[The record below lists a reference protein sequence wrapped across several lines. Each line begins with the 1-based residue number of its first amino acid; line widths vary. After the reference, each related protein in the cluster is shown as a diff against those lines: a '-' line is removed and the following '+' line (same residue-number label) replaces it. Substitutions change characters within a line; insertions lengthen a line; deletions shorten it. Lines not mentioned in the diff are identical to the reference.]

1 MNLRKRQ
8 KRGTVE
14 VHTSALNDIMFF
26 LLLFFLLASAVANP
40 NVVKLFLPRSSSGQ
54 SIPQK
59 TINVSIT
66 KDLEYYVEKKKVN
79 ASDLFQNIEVY
90 QKASPDLT
98 IILYA
103 DRTIAIENV
112 IDLTDIAN
120 KLKIKLVLAT
130 ETKKW

>member
-1 MNLRKRQ
+1 MNLRKR
-8 KRGTVE
+8 KRGNVE

-66 KDLEYYVEKKKVN
+66 KDLEYFVEKQPV
-79 ASDLFQNIEVY
+79 ALADLYKRIEVY
-90 QKASPDLT
+90 QRAAPELT

-112 IDLTDIAN
+112 VELTDIAN
-120 KLKIKLVLAT
+120 KLKVKLVLAT
-130 ETKKW
+130 ETKK

>member
-8 KRGTVE
+8 RGNVE

-40 NVVKLFLPRSSSGQ
+40 NVVKLFLPRSNSGQ

-66 KDLEYYVEKKKVN
+66 KDLEYYVEKKQVDAEN
-79 ASDLFQNIEVY
+79 LFQSIETY
-90 QKASPDLT
+90 QKANPDLT

-112 IDLTDIAN
+112 IELTDIAN
-120 KLKIKLVLAT
+120 KLKVKLVLAT
-130 ETKKW
+130 ETKK

>member
-8 KRGTVE
+8 RGNVE
-14 VHTSALNDIMFF
+14 VNTSALNDIMFF

-66 KDLEYYVEKKKVN
+66 ADLEYFVEKKQVAK
-79 ASDLFQNIEVY
+79 ADLLQSIAAY
-90 QKASPDLT
+90 QQASPDLT

-103 DRTIAIENV
+103 DRSIAIENV
-112 IDLTDIAN
+112 VDLTDIAN
-120 KLKIKLVLAT
+120 QLKVRLVLAT
-130 ETKKW
+130 EARK

>member
-1 MNLRKRQ
+1 MNLRKR
-8 KRGTVE
+8 KKANVE
-14 VHTSALNDIMFF
+14 VNTSALNDIMFF

-66 KDLEYYVEKKKVN
+66 KDLEYFVEKQPVLLDKLY
-79 ASDLFQNIEVY
+79 ASIEVY
-90 QKASPDLT
+90 QKVSPDLT

-103 DRTIAIENV
+103 DRSIAIENV
-112 IDLTDIAN
+112 VELTDIAN
-120 KLKIKLVLAT
+120 KLKVKLVLAT
-130 ETKKW
+130 ETKK

>member
-8 KRGTVE
+8 RGNVE

-40 NVVKLFLPRSSSGQ
+40 NVVKLFLPRSNSGQ

-66 KDLEYYVEKKKVN
+66 KDLEYFVEKKQVDAEN
-79 ASDLFQNIEVY
+79 LLQSIEVY
-90 QKASPDLT
+90 QKAAPDLT

-112 IDLTDIAN
+112 IELTDIAN
-120 KLKIKLVLAT
+120 KLKVKLVLAT
-130 ETKKW
+130 ETKK

>member
-8 KRGTVE
+8 RGNVE

-40 NVVKLFLPRSSSGQ
+40 NVVKLFLPRSNSGQ

-66 KDLEYYVEKKKVN
+66 KDLEYYVEKKQVDAEN
-79 ASDLFQNIEVY
+79 LFQSIETY
-90 QKASPDLT
+90 QKAAPDLT

-112 IDLTDIAN
+112 IELTDIAN
-120 KLKIKLVLAT
+120 KLKVKLVLAT
-130 ETKKW
+130 ETKK

>member
-66 KDLEYYVEKKKVN
+66 KDLEYFVEKKKVN

-112 IDLTDIAN
+112 IELTDIAN

-130 ETKKW
+130 ETKK

>member
-66 KDLEYYVEKKKVN
+66 KDLEYFVEKKNVN

-112 IDLTDIAN
+112 IELTDIAN

-130 ETKKW
+130 ETKK

>member
-1 MNLRKRQ
+1 MNLRKR
-8 KRGTVE
+8 KRGSVE

-54 SIPQK
+54 AIPKK

-66 KDLEYYVEKKKVN
+66 KDLEYFVEKEPVPFEQLSQKI
-79 ASDLFQNIEVY
+79 QTY
-90 QKASPDLT
+90 QQASPDLT
-98 IILYA
+98 VILYA

-112 IDLTDIAN
+112 VNITDIAN
-120 KLKIKLVLAT
+120 KLNIKLVLAT
-130 ETKKW
+130 ETKK

>member
-1 MNLRKRQ
+1 MNFRKRQ
-8 KRGTVE
+8 RGHVE
-14 VHTSALNDIMFF
+14 VNTSALNDIMFF

-66 KDLEYYVEKKKVN
+66 GDLEYYVEKQRVAKD
-79 ASDLFQNIEVY
+79 DLLKSIAVY
-90 QKASPDLT
+90 QQASPDLT

-103 DRTIAIENV
+103 DRSIAIENV
-112 IDLTDIAN
+112 VELTDIAN
-120 KLKIKLVLAT
+120 QLKVRLVLAT
-130 ETKKW
+130 ETKK

>member
-66 KDLEYYVEKKKVN
+66 KDLEYFVEKKKVN

-98 IILYA
+98 IILYT

-112 IDLTDIAN
+112 IELTDIAN

-130 ETKKW
+130 ETKK

>member
-1 MNLRKRQ
+1 MNIKKRN
-8 KRGTVE
+8 RGVVE

-26 LLLFFLLASAVANP
+26 LMLFFLLASAVANP

-66 KDLEYYVEKKKVN
+66 KDLEYFVEKKPV
-79 ASDLFQNIEVY
+79 ALADLYKSIEVY
-90 QKASPDLT
+90 QRTAPDLT

-112 IDLTDIAN
+112 VELTDIAN
-120 KLKIKLVLAT
+120 KLKVKLVLAT
-130 ETKKW
+130 ETKK

>member
-8 KRGTVE
+8 RGNVE

-54 SIPQK
+54 SSPQK

-66 KDLEYYVEKKKVN
+66 KELEYYVEKKQVS
-79 ASDLFQNIEVY
+79 AEDLYQSIEVY
-90 QKASPDLT
+90 QRASPDLT

-112 IDLTDIAN
+112 IELTDIAN
-120 KLKIKLVLAT
+120 KLKVKLVLAT
-130 ETKKW
+130 ETKK

>member
-8 KRGTVE
+8 RGSVE

-40 NVVKLFLPRSSSGQ
+40 NVVKLFLPRSNSGQ

-66 KDLEYYVEKKKVN
+66 KDLEYFVEKKQVN
-79 ASDLFQNIEVY
+79 ESDLYQNIEVY

-112 IDLTDIAN
+112 IELTDIAN

-130 ETKKW
+130 ETKK

>member
-1 MNLRKRQ
+1 MNLRKR
-8 KRGTVE
+8 KRGAVE

-40 NVVKLFLPRSSSGQ
+40 NVVKLFLPRSNSGQ
-54 SIPQK
+54 SIPKK

-66 KDLEYYVEKKKVN
+66 KDLEYFVEKKQVN
-79 ASDLFQNIEVY
+79 FDQLQAEIEVY
-90 QKASPDLT
+90 QKESPDLT
-98 IILYA
+98 VILYA

-112 IDLTDIAN
+112 VNLTDIAN

-130 ETKKW
+130 ETKK

>member
-1 MNLRKRQ
+1 MNLRKR
-8 KRGTVE
+8 KRGAVE

-66 KDLEYYVEKKKVN
+66 KDLEYFVEKQPVE
-79 ASDLFQNIEVY
+79 ASALYQSIEVY
-90 QKASPDLT
+90 QRASPGLT

-103 DRTIAIENV
+103 DRSIAIENV
-112 IDLTDIAN
+112 IEITDIAN
-120 KLKIKLVLAT
+120 KLKVKLVLAT
-130 ETKKW
+130 ETKK

>member
-8 KRGTVE
+8 RGSVE

-66 KDLEYYVEKKKVN
+66 KDLEYFVEKKQVN

-112 IDLTDIAN
+112 IELTDIAN

-130 ETKKW
+130 ETKK

>member
-1 MNLRKRQ
+1 MNLRKR
-8 KRGTVE
+8 KRGNVE

-54 SIPQK
+54 SIPKK

-66 KDLEYYVEKKKVN
+66 KELEYFVERKPVTKEL
-79 ASDLFQNIEVY
+79 LFQSIETY
-90 QKASPDLT
+90 QKAAPDLT

-112 IDLTDIAN
+112 VDITDIAN
-120 KLKIKLVLAT
+120 KLKVKLVLAT
-130 ETKKW
+130 ETKK

>member
-90 QKASPDLT
+90 QKASADLT

-112 IDLTDIAN
+112 IELTDIAN

-130 ETKKW
+130 ETRK

>member
-8 KRGTVE
+8 RPNVE

-26 LLLFFLLASAVANP
+26 LLLFFLLASAVVNP

-54 SIPQK
+54 ASPQK

-66 KDLEYYVEKKKVN
+66 KDLKYYVEKEQVPFEQLEQK
-79 ASDLFQNIEVY
+79 LIPY
-90 QKASPDLT
+90 QKANPDLT

-103 DRTIAIENV
+103 DNSIAIQNIV
-112 IDLTDIAN
+112 SLTDIAN
-120 KLKIKLVLAT
+120 RLKVKLVLAT
-130 ETKKW
+130 EQPKK

>member
-1 MNLRKRQ
+1 MNFKKRKR
-8 KRGTVE
+8 GHVE

-54 SIPQK
+54 SIPQQ

-66 KDLEYYVEKKKVN
+66 KDLEYFVEEKPV
-79 ASDLFQNIEVY
+79 ALADLYKSIEVY
-90 QKASPDLT
+90 QRAAPELT

-112 IDLTDIAN
+112 VEMTDIAN
-120 KLKIKLVLAT
+120 KLKVKLVLAT
-130 ETKKW
+130 ETKK

>member
-14 VHTSALNDIMFF
+14 VHTSALNHIMFF

-66 KDLEYYVEKKKVN
+66 KDLEYFVEKKKVN

-112 IDLTDIAN
+112 IELTDIAN

-130 ETKKW
+130 ETKK

>member
-8 KRGTVE
+8 RGNVE

-40 NVVKLFLPRSSSGQ
+40 NVVKLFLPRSNSGQ

-66 KDLEYYVEKKKVN
+66 KDLEYFVEKKQVDAAN
-79 ASDLFQNIEVY
+79 LFQSIEAY
-90 QKASPDLT
+90 QKAAPDLT

-112 IDLTDIAN
+112 IELTDIAN
-120 KLKIKLVLAT
+120 KLKVKLVLAT
-130 ETKKW
+130 ETKK

>member
-1 MNLRKRQ
+1 MNFKKR

-54 SIPQK
+54 SVPQK
-59 TINVSIT
+59 TINISIT
-66 KDLEYYVEKKKVN
+66 KDLEYFVEKKPV
-79 ASDLFQNIEVY
+79 ALADLYKSIEVY
-90 QKASPDLT
+90 QRRAPDLT

-112 IDLTDIAN
+112 VEMTDIAN
-120 KLKIKLVLAT
+120 KLKVKLVLAT
-130 ETKKW
+130 ETKK

>member
-8 KRGTVE
+8 RGNVE

-66 KDLEYYVEKKKVN
+66 KELEYYVEKKQVS
-79 ASDLFQNIEVY
+79 AEDLYQSIEVY
-90 QKASPDLT
+90 QRASPDLT

-112 IDLTDIAN
+112 IELTDIAN
-120 KLKIKLVLAT
+120 KLKVKLVLAT
-130 ETKKW
+130 ETKK

>member
-8 KRGTVE
+8 RGNVE

-26 LLLFFLLASAVANP
+26 LLLFFILASAVANP
-40 NVVKLFLPRSSSGQ
+40 NVVKLLLPRSNSGQ

-66 KDLEYYVEKKKVN
+66 KDLEYFVEKKQVDAEN
-79 ASDLFQNIEVY
+79 LLQSIEVY
-90 QKASPDLT
+90 QKATPDLT

-112 IDLTDIAN
+112 IELTDIAN
-120 KLKIKLVLAT
+120 KLKVKLVLAT
-130 ETKKW
+130 ETKK

>member
-1 MNLRKRQ
+1 MNLRKR
-8 KRGTVE
+8 KRGAVE

-54 SIPQK
+54 AIPKK

-66 KDLEYYVEKKKVN
+66 KDLEYFVEKEPVSVEQLSQKI
-79 ASDLFQNIEVY
+79 QTY
-90 QKASPDLT
+90 QQAAPDLT
-98 IILYA
+98 VILYA

-112 IDLTDIAN
+112 VNITDIAN
-120 KLKIKLVLAT
+120 KLNIKVVLAT
-130 ETKKW
+130 ETKK

>member
-26 LLLFFLLASAVANP
+26 L
-40 NVVKLFLPRSSSGQ
+40 
-54 SIPQK
+54 
-59 TINVSIT
+59 
-66 KDLEYYVEKKKVN
+66 EKKKVN
-79 ASDLFQNIEVY
+79 AADLFQNIEVY

-112 IDLTDIAN
+112 IELTDIAN
-120 KLKIKLVLAT
+120 KLKVKLVLAT
-130 ETKKW
+130 ETKK

>member
-1 MNLRKRQ
+1 MNLKKR

-66 KDLEYYVEKKKVN
+66 KDLEYFVEKQPV
-79 ASDLFQNIEVY
+79 ALADLYKSIEVY
-90 QKASPDLT
+90 QRAAPELT

-112 IDLTDIAN
+112 VEITDIAN
-120 KLKIKLVLAT
+120 KLKVKLVLAT
-130 ETKKW
+130 ETKK

>member
-1 MNLRKRQ
+1 MNLRKRH
-8 KRGTVE
+8 RGNVE

-66 KDLEYYVEKKKVN
+66 KDLEYYVEKKQVS
-79 ASDLFQNIEVY
+79 AEDLYQSIETY
-90 QKASPDLT
+90 QRASPDLT

-112 IDLTDIAN
+112 IELTDIAN

-130 ETKKW
+130 ETKK

>member
-8 KRGTVE
+8 RGHVE

-40 NVVKLFLPRSSSGQ
+40 NVVKLFLPRSNSGQ

-66 KDLEYYVEKKKVN
+66 KDLEYYVEKRQVDAAN
-79 ASDLFQNIEVY
+79 LFQSIETY
-90 QKASPDLT
+90 QKAAPDLT

-112 IDLTDIAN
+112 IELTDIAN
-120 KLKIKLVLAT
+120 QLKVKLVLAT
-130 ETKKW
+130 ETKK

>member
-1 MNLRKRQ
+1 MNFKKR

-26 LLLFFLLASAVANP
+26 LMLFFLLASAVANP

-54 SIPQK
+54 SVPQK
-59 TINVSIT
+59 TINISIT
-66 KDLEYYVEKKKVN
+66 KDLEYFVEKKPV
-79 ASDLFQNIEVY
+79 ALADLYKSIEVY
-90 QKASPDLT
+90 QRAAPDLT

-112 IDLTDIAN
+112 VEMTDIAN
-120 KLKIKLVLAT
+120 KLKVKLVLAT
-130 ETKKW
+130 ETKK